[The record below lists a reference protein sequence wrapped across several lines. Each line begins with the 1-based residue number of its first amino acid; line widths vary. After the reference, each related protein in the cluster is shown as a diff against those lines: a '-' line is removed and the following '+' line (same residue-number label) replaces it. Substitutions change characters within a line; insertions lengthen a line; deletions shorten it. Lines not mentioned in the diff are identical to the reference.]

1 MSDAVN
7 CSNDFSDPA
16 DDTAKALALEMKPK
30 VEQAV
35 GTTYTQFEAVQF
47 TTHVVAG
54 TNYKIKVKVGD
65 GKYVHIKVHVPL
77 PNSGK
82 EKQLMSQE
90 ADKNL
95 NDAL

>member
-1 MSDAVN
+1 MMCGGFGNSR
-7 CSNDFSDPA
+7 PA

-30 VEQAV
+30 VERTL

-47 TTHVVAG
+47 TTQVVAG